1 MVVILRG
8 DGNGVT
14 VVENRFTLAG
24 AASAFFVV
32 TSDLRSIE
40 DALKGG
46 GEGEGAAFCFAGDLG
61 KFMESSFE
69 VTEELGSLFFIE
81 LFLGWHLMVLNAI
94 EDVAPAGEG
103 GAFRRIE
110 LEGLEIEHA
119 FFVKGVVAL
128 VAIVVEELDN
138 GASELV
144 LWVFLCSE
152 GSEKEKRGSDS

>member
-1 MVVILRG
+1 
-8 DGNGVT
+8 
-14 VVENRFTLAG
+14 
-24 AASAFFVV
+24 
-32 TSDLRSIE
+32 
-40 DALKGG
+40 
-46 GEGEGAAFCFAGDLG
+46 
-61 KFMESSFE
+61 MESSFE

-81 LFLGWHLMVLNAI
+81 LFLGWHLMALNAI